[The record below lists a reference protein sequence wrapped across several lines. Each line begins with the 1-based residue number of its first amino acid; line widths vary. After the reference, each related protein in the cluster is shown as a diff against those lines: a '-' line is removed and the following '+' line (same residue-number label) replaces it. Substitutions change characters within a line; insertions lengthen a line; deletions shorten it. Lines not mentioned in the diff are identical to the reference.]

1 MKISNLILF
10 THIFFGTVITILLI
24 RVIFFGSC
32 WIWPVL
38 NLAIYLNT
46 WATLERT
53 KERREMQKEIKRLK
67 EKHGRNM

>member
-1 MKISNLILF
+1 MKISNIIIF
-10 THIFFGTVITILLI
+10 THIFFGIAITILLI
-24 RVIFFGSC
+24 RVIFFGSY
-32 WIWPVL
+32 WIWPIL

-53 KERREMQKEIKRLK
+53 KERRDMEREIKRLK